1 MNATPYLRPEIAAQL
16 PPHQAVEVGK
26 DGVLMVVLP
35 SGYRA
40 PLDDL
45 VEVDHGADR

>member
-1 MNATPYLRPEIAAQL
+1 MNYANLLKPEIAAQL
-16 PPHQAVEVGK
+16 PPHQGVEVDK

-40 PLDDL
+40 PLNEI
-45 VEVDHGADR
+45 VEVKK

>member
-1 MNATPYLRPEIAAQL
+1 MNATPYLKPEIAAKL
-16 PPHQAVEVGK
+16 PPHQSVEVDK

-40 PLDDL
+40 PLNEI
-45 VEVDHGADR
+45 VEVEK